1 MSNVLQSYFV
11 DKVFGDDLP
20 QARVQL
26 LSVFVE
32 HHRVGVPVQ
41 FLEAQAAVVLP
52 LNLLDGILQKVP
64 DVVDVLLIHRHL
76 HKVTSN
82 GLS

>member
-1 MSNVLQSYFV
+1 M
-11 DKVFGDDLP
+11 FGDDLP

-26 LSVFVE
+26 LSVFVKD
-32 HHRVGVPVQ
+32 HCVGVPVQ

-64 DVVDVLLIHRHL
+64 NVVDILLVHGHL
-76 HKVTSN
+76 KRAAGN
-82 GLS
+82 MLN